1 MLHFLGLIYNDAIY
15 RPILNLLIWLYNAI
29 PGHDIGIVIIVV
41 TLVIRI
47 ALAPFTHKSLKGQRK
62 MTALQP
68 KLNELRERHK
78 DDRQEQ
84 AKAMMDLYKEHK
96 ISPFSSCLPLLV
108 QLPILIALYH
118 VFSKAL
124 KGNLAGLYE
133 FVSNPGTLNPHFLS
147 VVDLSQ
153 PNIIFA
159 VLAGAAQFW
168 QSWMITKWQ
177 TVSSSD
183 PTAKI
188 MNAQMMYILPL
199 FSVFIAW
206 RLPAGLPLY
215 WIVTTLFAIAQ
226 QYYVQKKH
234 PYEVK

>member
-1 MLHFLGLIYNDAIY
+1 MLHFFTIIYNDAIY
-15 RPILNLLIWLYNAI
+15 RPILNLLVWLYNLI
-29 PGHDIGIVIIVV
+29 PGHDIGVVIIVV
-41 TLVIRI
+41 TLVIRFV
-47 ALAPFTHKSLKGQRK
+47 LAPFTHKSLKGQRK

-68 KLNELRERHK
+68 KLNELREKHK

-84 AKAMMDLYKEHK
+84 AKAMMSLYKEHQ
-96 ISPFSSCLPLLV
+96 ISPFSSCLPLLI

-124 KGNLAGLYE
+124 KGNLDGLYS
-133 FVSNPGTLNPHFLS
+133 FVSNPGSLNPNFLS
-147 VVDLSQ
+147 FVDLSQ

-168 QSWMITKWQ
+168 QSWMIMKWQ
-177 TVSSSD
+177 TVQSND

-188 MNAQMMYILPL
+188 MNAQMIYILPL

-215 WIVTTLFAIAQ
+215 WIITTLFAILQ
-226 QYYVQKKH
+226 QYYVQRKH
-234 PYEVK
+234 PYEAS